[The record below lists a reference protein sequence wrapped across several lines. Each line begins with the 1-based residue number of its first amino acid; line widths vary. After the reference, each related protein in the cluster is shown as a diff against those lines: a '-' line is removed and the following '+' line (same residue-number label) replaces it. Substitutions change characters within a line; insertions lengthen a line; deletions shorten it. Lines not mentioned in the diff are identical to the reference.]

1 VYAIKKLLEQVKDYI
16 EACEETISVG
26 LVSGLVV
33 EELIDAGKMPQI
45 YDDVLLELLKF

>member
-1 VYAIKKLLEQVKDYI
+1 MRELLEQMKEYI

-26 LVSGLVV
+26 LASGLVA

-45 YDDVLLELLKF
+45 YDDVLLELSKF